1 MFLSADKFGYYTVG
15 DRKTYSKFEAIQWQQ
30 STGLFPNW
38 NFNRSVYDNVNWKV
52 EPSIDL
58 WSLYKERA
66 RQIRE
71 SYDYVVLWYSGGS
84 DSHNFLLA
92 WLDAGLKIDEI
103 AATWNYEVT
112 GDLQNHYN
120 AEITNVVLPDIERLQ
135 KAGFD
140 FKFRLVDSGKN
151 IVELFSDFNLDFE
164 YFVNRHFSLNNPARH
179 TLREKVDDYRN
190 MITAGKKLCF
200 VWGLEKPTLYYDNGR
215 YYTQFTDQFDN
226 VIGPYVQQ
234 RFSQGWYDEAFYWSP
249 DMPSITVKQAH
260 ILKNFV
266 STVNDE
272 HFYQDKPSQY
282 GYNADIKKY
291 LTVETVKILL
301 YPKWKNSIFCN
312 GKAASMVYSER
323 DSWFFDSN
331 LAQHERFDNIVASY
345 FKTIG
350 NFWAN
355 DEKDYLK
362 GIKGHISPRYY
373 LN

>member
-1 MFLSADKFGYYTVG
+1 MFSSADKFGYYTVG

-30 STGLFPNW
+30 SSGLFPEW
-38 NFNRSVYDNVNWKV
+38 NFNKFIYENVNWKV
-52 EPSIDL
+52 EPNIDL
-58 WSLYKERA
+58 WTLYKERA

-71 SYDYVVLWYSGGS
+71 TYDYVVLWYSGGS
-84 DSHNFLLA
+84 DSHNLLSA
-92 WLDAGLKIDEI
+92 WIDADLKIDEI

-190 MITAGKKLCF
+190 MIAAGKKLCF

-234 RFSQGWYDEAFYWSP
+234 RASQGWYDEAFYWSP

-266 STVNDE
+266 SSVNDE
-272 HFYQDKPSQY
+272 HFYQDKFTQY
-282 GYNADIKKY
+282 GYNPNIKKY
-291 LTVETVKILL
+291 LKVETVKILL
-301 YPKWKNSIFCN
+301 YPKWNNSIFCN
-312 GKAASMVYSER
+312 GKAPSMVYSER
-323 DSWFFDSN
+323 DFWFFESN
-331 LAQHERFDNIVASY
+331 LAQRERFDNIVASY

-373 LN
+373 LD